1 MANRQTCKHNRG
13 CFATARPTANFGIVV
28 ETCETLLLLIRR
40 KEIKVL
46 IRKRTRPRRVFA
58 GIVSM
63 VFVLLLAVGQCSAA
77 SAEASSD
84 TPVPS
89 KWGYENFR
97 DYMPDLRNQGK
108 YGACWAV
115 SAIALAEINLG
126 RQGKII
132 KPNLSEVQL
141 AYFL

>member
-1 MANRQTCKHNRG
+1 M
-13 CFATARPTANFGIVV
+13 
-28 ETCETLLLLIRR
+28 
-40 KEIKVL
+40 L

-141 AYFL
+141 AYFFITGRQTRWEARKEMPTGEISARARIISRPGAI